1 MPSLMS
7 RSGKHRS
14 IGVRAWLLAGAV
26 VSALLFVGFRFIDA
40 DRLAGDWP
48 MGIAQ
53 TEVDGYAAMLE
64 WRSDTATGKA
74 ERYLI
79 TSAAGAC
86 LMEERGPGWST
97 HWFEAEGYGDSVKMR
112 RLRSEPDGF
121 VIKFKRAEPFR
132 SQRHIVL
139 APART
144 ESLRAKYLEILAD
157 ELGLIT
163 PEVSFVRLFACGK
176 DQGLFMKEERIDDDF
191 LEKRGLPG
199 ASLAEQ
205 GHDASRPDHLFPDFD
220 GDSLAMTGFTPL
232 LARAYGELAE
242 GRSDLL
248 PYLVDARSAASL
260 LIMAWVEHGPSAF
273 DHAHLMAY
281 DWSRGRLVPLYR
293 RSREVKAQWSAV
305 PCRMR
310 DAITEALRDGTV
322 RMQAHEQWLRLGEQA
337 WRVRERF
344 AAADR
349 AWLPILSEGESLP
362 LAQARMKLVQEGL
375 LGSAKLE
382 TDPINELE
390 ASLARHAGDA
400 SLSHGL
406 APTGYW
412 PGDDDAAILARIAQ
426 RTKAFVRGDTL
437 VFPRGRY
444 LISSDL
450 TVPYG
455 HALVMEPGARIEI
468 AAGASVMVQGP
479 LQVRGTKRNPVF
491 IRPAEDG
498 APYGSFAVIGDGS
511 IDVRI
516 EGLQMSGGSEVRLNG
531 VYTSGMLAIHGAAKT
546 TMRDCIISGSRGEDL
561 VNIKGGEVEL
571 RDCIFEDG
579 HADLVDLDHCTGVV
593 VRSRFRNG
601 RTDANGD
608 GLDVSASRIL
618 VDGCD
623 FSNMKDK
630 GISVGEASQLLAMD
644 SRFEGNAAA
653 LVAKDLSIAYASGN
667 RFEDNGIAFAAYR
680 KKPIYGGA
688 RLVRYANV
696 LDANARDEQADA
708 HSAIIT
714 EAALNEKVRR
724 MFGL

>member
-1 MPSLMS
+1 MS
-7 RSGKHRS
+7 RSARHRL
-14 IGVRAWLLAGAV
+14 IGARAWLMAV
-26 VSALLFVGFRFIDA
+26 AMVAMLLFVGFRFVDT

-48 MGIAQ
+48 LGIEHH
-53 TEVDGYAAMLE
+53 EVDGYAALLD
-64 WRSDTATGKA
+64 WRSDTASGTA

-79 TSAAGAC
+79 SSAPEAC
-86 LMEERGPGWST
+86 LMEERGPGWNT
-97 HWFEAEGYGDSVKMR
+97 HWFEAEGFGDSVEVR
-112 RLRSEPDGF
+112 RLRTEPGGF
-121 VIKFKRAEPFR
+121 VIKFKRSEPFR

-139 APART
+139 SPARV
-144 ESLRAKYLEILAD
+144 SSMRAKYLEILAD

-163 PEVSFVRLFACGK
+163 PEVSFVRIIACGK
-176 DQGLFMKEERIDDDF
+176 DQGLFLKEERIDDDF

-199 ASLAEQ
+199 AALAEF

-220 GDSLAMTGFTPL
+220 DDSLAMTDLTPV
-232 LARAYGELAE
+232 LARAYGELAA
-242 GRSDLL
+242 GRTDLL
-248 PYLVDARSAASL
+248 PYLVDARAAGAL
-260 LIMAWVEHGPSAF
+260 LVMAWIEHGPSAF
-273 DHAHLMAY
+273 DHAHVMAY

-293 RSREVKAQWSAV
+293 RSRANPVAGTAV
-305 PCRMR
+305 PFRMS
-310 DAITEALRDGTV
+310 DPLTLAIVDGTIRQYV
-322 RMQAHEQWLRLGEQA
+322 RERWSKLSDEA

-344 AAADR
+344 AAIDR
-349 AWLPILSEGESLP
+349 AWLPILAEGQALAV
-362 LAQARMKLVQEGL
+362 AQARMKQIQEEL
-375 LGSAKLE
+375 LGSAMLAA
-382 TDPINELE
+382 DPIKGLE

-412 PGDDDAAILARIAQ
+412 PGEDDAAILVRIAQ

-531 VYTSGMLAIHGAAKT
+531 VYASGMLAIHGAAGT
-546 TMRDCIISGSRGEDL
+546 IMQDCVISGSHGEDL
-561 VNIKGGEVEL
+561 MNIKGGEVQL
-571 RDCIFEDG
+571 RDCIFENG
-579 HADLVDLDHCTGVV
+579 HADLLDLDRCTGVV
-593 VRSRFRNG
+593 DRSVFRNG
-601 RTDANGD
+601 LADANGD

-618 VDGCD
+618 VTGCT
-623 FSNMKDK
+623 FSNLKDK
-630 GISVGEASQLLAMD
+630 GISVGEASQVLAMD
-644 SRFEGNAAA
+644 SRFDGNAAA
-653 LVAKDLSIAYASGN
+653 LVSKDLSVAFASGN
-667 RFEDNGIAFAAYR
+667 RFTGNGVAFAAYR

-688 RLVRYANV
+688 RLVRYTNV
-696 LDANARDEQADA
+696 LEANARDEQADEQ
-708 HSAIIT
+708 SAIIT
-714 EAALNEKVRR
+714 EAVLDEKVRR
-724 MFGL
+724 MFGMP

>member
-1 MPSLMS
+1 
-7 RSGKHRS
+7 
-14 IGVRAWLLAGAV
+14 
-26 VSALLFVGFRFIDA
+26 
-40 DRLAGDWP
+40 

-53 TEVDGYAAMLE
+53 TEVDGYATMPE

-79 TSAAGAC
+79 SSAAGAC

-97 HWFEAEGYGDSVKMR
+97 HWFEAEGYGDSVKVR
-112 RLRSEPDGF
+112 RLRTEPDGF

-139 APART
+139 VPART

-163 PEVSFVRLFACGK
+163 PEVSFVRLIACGK

-242 GRSDLL
+242 GRTDLL

-293 RSREVKAQWSAV
+293 RSREVKLQGSAV
-305 PCRMR
+305 PYRMR
-310 DAITEALRDGTV
+310 DAITEALRDGSIRV
-322 RMQAHEQWLRLGEQA
+322 HAREQWLSLVEQA

-344 AAADR
+344 AAIDR
-349 AWLPILSEGESLP
+349 AWLPILAEGGSLP
-362 LAQARMKLVQEGL
+362 LAQARMRQVQEEL
-375 LGSAKLE
+375 LGSDKLA
-382 TDPINELE
+382 TDPIAGLD
-390 ASLARHAGDA
+390 ATLARYAGDA
-400 SLSHGL
+400 ALSNGRWTT
-406 APTGYW
+406 AYW
-412 PGDDDAAILARIAQ
+412 PGDDDAAILASIAE
-426 RTKAFVRGDTL
+426 RTRAFVRGDTL

-444 LISSDL
+444 LIASDL
-450 TVPYG
+450 IIPYG
-455 HALVMEPGARIEI
+455 YAVVMEQGARIEI
-468 AAGASVMVQGP
+468 AAGASVMIQGP
-479 LQVRGTKRNPVF
+479 WHVRGSKRNPVF
-491 IRPAEDG
+491 IRPADG
-498 APYGSFAVIGDGS
+498 IAPYGSFAVVGDGS
-511 IDVRI
+511 TEVRI
-516 EGLQMSGGSEVRLNG
+516 EGLQMSGGSEGRLNAI
-531 VYTSGMLAIHGAAKT
+531 YTSGMLAIHGAART
-546 TMRDCIISGSRGEDL
+546 ILHDCIISGSRGEDL
-561 VNIKGGEVEL
+561 VNIKGGEVDL

-593 VRSRFRNG
+593 ERSRFRNG

-618 VDGCD
+618 VAGCE
-623 FSNMKDK
+623 FSNMQDK

-644 SRFEGNAAA
+644 SHFEGNAAA

-688 RLVRYANV
+688 RLVRYANA
-696 LDANARDEQADA
+696 LDANARDEQVDA
-708 HSAIIT
+708 HSAIVT
-714 EAALNEKVRR
+714 EAALSEKVRR